1 MVPDLCWWGF
11 IKFTVIQKQY
21 AHFRNHISS
30 FAFWSFVGLVICR
43 VMIFMNRAVAVCPQL
58 PVSKMITAG
67 SCSQLVCIQ
76 SFHLSCTWAI
86 VDISHEIF
94 NTII

>member
-30 FAFWSFVGLVICR
+30 FAFWSFAGLVICR
-43 VMIFMNRAVAVCPQL
+43 VMIFHEQ
-58 PVSKMITAG
+58 G
-67 SCSQLVCIQ
+67 SGSVPSAPSQQNDHSQYAHNWSVYIQ
-76 SFHLSCTWAI
+76 SFHLSCT
-86 VDISHEIF
+86 VQ
-94 NTII
+94 